1 MQTAPHN
8 SDKPGIPS
16 LVSGIFQDTLN
27 LISKELTAA
36 RLEVHDELDKTKS
49 TVMLISLGAGALM
62 VGSIFLGHMLVHLLQ
77 KMTGFELWACYAFIG
92 AALVPLGIIVLYL
105 ARQRAR
111 TTSLI
116 PKESVENAKEDARWI
131 TRRVKSDAR

>member
-16 LVSGIFQDTLN
+16 LVSGIFQDTIN

-36 RLEVHDELDKTKS
+36 RLEVRDELDKTKS
-49 TVMLISLGAGALM
+49 TVLLISLGAGALM
-62 VGSIFLGHMLVHLLQ
+62 VGSIFLGHMLAHLLQ

-92 AALVPLGIIVLYL
+92 AALVPVGIIVLYL
-105 ARQRAR
+105 ARRRAR

-116 PKESVENAKEDARWI
+116 PKAAVENAKEDARWI

>member
-49 TVMLISLGAGALM
+49 TVLLISLGAGALM

-92 AALVPLGIIVLYL
+92 AALVPVGIIVLYL
-105 ARQRAR
+105 ARRRAAA
-111 TTSLI
+111 TSLI

>member
-16 LVSGIFQDTLN
+16 LVSGIFQDTIN

-36 RLEVHDELDKTKS
+36 RLEVRDELDKTKS
-49 TVMLISLGAGALM
+49 TVLLISLGAGALM
-62 VGSIFLGHMLVHLLQ
+62 VGSIFLGHMLAHLLQ

-92 AALVPLGIIVLYL
+92 TALVPVGIIVLYL
-105 ARQRAR
+105 ARRRAR
-111 TTSLI
+111 ATSLI